1 MAVNRPIDLEHLFQH
16 YAADRLRAA
25 GELDEDA
32 AEERAEAL
40 YAEWAGAPCAALE
53 GCSPRAWFARLN
65 TPEALLEALTAYARA
80 QIEPPEL
87 LLERFDDLGA
97 ACAAPRDALA
107 RDEGEGAEVRAQAL
121 GLLPGIDEARAT
133 RVAVDAVLAARESDA
148 FCELAA
154 EILADRVDADIAG
167 RLLDGYDAAE
177 DFARELILEVL
188 CNFPGDGRV
197 YGRLLD
203 MLKNRPEQR
212 AFAARLLGRYG
223 DARAIEPLK
232 ALISM
237 SDITYYEY
245 MELRNAVEALG
256 GEIEHEREFYGDP
269 DYEYLRDLE

>member
-40 YAEWAGAPCAALE
+40 YAEWADAPCAALE

-65 TPEALLEALTAYARA
+65 TPEALLETLTAYARA

-87 LLERFDDLGA
+87 LLERFDDLGT
-97 ACAAPRDALA
+97 ACAAPLEALA

-154 EILADRVDADIAG
+154 EILADRVDADIAA

-197 YGRLLD
+197 YERLLD